1 MTQILRR
8 GLAVAAGM
16 VVAGAV
22 LAPLPAHAG
31 TDVAAAASPL
41 GKKPFSYSYSEGYCF
56 YSKPLKKAMKVRVSG
71 KLRYVRNAYKFNRG
85 IRVRFHDPTLV
96 EPKVTLATA
105 TKCSGG
111 RAARVSKAKVEQ
123 LWYDWSCKT
132 NVSVF
137 VGLPW
142 QAGVGATRSC
152 GRTKRAHRSTDYG
165 AGSGFVQHNSGAP
178 AKWGWGGDGKGIK
191 RGGKICLHGDGAA
204 TIWSGNR
211 SDSVIRALDVCVPAS
226 YKGLS

>member
-1 MTQILRR
+1 MIRR
-8 GLAVAAGM
+8 GLAVAAGA

-31 TDVAAAASPL
+31 TDVGAASAL
-41 GKKPFSYSYSEGYCF
+41 GKKAFSYSYSEGYCF

-96 EPKVTLATA
+96 EPKLTLATA

-111 RAARVSKAKVEQ
+111 RAAKVSKARILQ
-123 LWYDWSCKT
+123 LWYDWNCKSSVGVVLGRGSQFG
-132 NVSVF
+132 VSLS
-137 VGLPW
+137 G
-142 QAGVGATRSC
+142 TRSC
-152 GRTKRAHRSTDYG
+152 GRTKVASRSTGYG
-165 AGSGFVQHNSGAP
+165 AGSGFVQHNTGAP
-178 AKWGWGGDGKGIK
+178 VGWSWGRDGKGIK
-191 RGGKICLHGDGAA
+191 KGGKICVRGDAGA
-204 TIWSGNR
+204 TIWTGNR
-211 SDSVIRALDVCVPAS
+211 SDTVVKPLKVCVPAS